1 MFADYSEYYRRWS
14 ICFWRYYDYF
24 IYSNLYFSPVEHK
37 NKKLN
42 SKEKAI
48 YKLIAVVLSG
58 LLLLSSLL
66 FTFASNFTV
75 VGIAMEMGIVLDVFL
90 MVLEKAYQ
98 MCRTR

>member
-1 MFADYSEYYRRWS
+1 M
-14 ICFWRYYDYF
+14 
-24 IYSNLYFSPVEHK
+24 EHK